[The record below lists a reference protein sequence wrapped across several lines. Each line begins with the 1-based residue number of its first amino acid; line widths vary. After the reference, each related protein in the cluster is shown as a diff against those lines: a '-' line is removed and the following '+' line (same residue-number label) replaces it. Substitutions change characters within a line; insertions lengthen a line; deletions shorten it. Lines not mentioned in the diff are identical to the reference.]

1 MPIKGILG
9 PIAIA
14 EDVRTAIFLRLV
26 VTEVMELAIVSDIE
40 NLGLVFQRSL
50 FATTGLAMFTT
61 LGQGTKWTNFVK
73 VSLDISLCLFL
84 ERGLASD
91 FMS

>member
-14 EDVRTAIFLRLV
+14 EDVITAIFIRLV

-50 FATTGLAMFTT
+50 LATTGLAMFTT
-61 LGQGTKWTNFVK
+61 LGQGTEWTNFAK